1 MTNWSS
7 KDSLKVYNVPYWGA
21 GFFNINDAGHVTV
34 APDKSRPDAHI
45 VLSDAIEQLR
55 QSGLTTPVL
64 LRFPDILKSRVDALF
79 NAFGQAIEKSGYEGD
94 YLCVYPIKVNQQRRV
109 IETISQS
116 YSDKPRLGLEAG
128 SKPELLAVLSHHH
141 EQGSVIVCNGYKD
154 REYIRHALLGNLMGH
169 KVYIVVEKPSELEMV
184 LDESAR
190 LNIKP
195 NIGVRAKLASTGS
208 GMWESSGGSMSKF
221 GLSAS
226 QILALIERLRGLGKL
241 DCLQLLHFHL
251 GSQIAN
257 IRDIQGG
264 IRECG
269 RFYVE
274 LRRLGANIEVV
285 DVGGGLGVDYEGTR
299 SQSHCSANYSLS
311 EYANNVVWG
320 IGDVC
325 REFDLPHPT
334 IISESG
340 RALTAHH
347 AVLVTNIIGAEGV
360 EMNDISAPDEDAP
373 TILQNMWK
381 GWLDLRSEDP
391 SLLEIFHDSVADLG
405 DVNTQYTMGLLNL
418 EQRAWAEMLHQNTCL
433 ALKELLNPVNRNH
446 RALADE
452 LSEKL
457 ADKCFANF
465 SLFQSLPDAWGI
477 GQVFPVMPLSG
488 LERPLS
494 RRGILMDITCD
505 SDGQVEHYVDGLGV
519 ESTLPMPVYG
529 ENEECH
535 VGFFLVGAYQEIL
548 GDLHNLFGDTHCAE
562 VWLDEEGKMD
572 IRNVVRGDTVDQLLR
587 YVNIDPSVIRENY
600 QRIAA
605 HPALDDATRKA
616 LLDELELGLQGY
628 AYLEDE

>member
-34 APDKSRPDAHI
+34 SPDKSRPGAHI
-45 VLSDAIEQLR
+45 VLSEAIEQLR

-184 LDESAR
+184 LDESVR

-195 NIGVRAKLASTGS
+195 HIGVRAKLASTGS

-226 QILALIERLRGLGKL
+226 QILALVERLRSLGKL

-269 RFYVE
+269 RFYAE
-274 LRRLGANIEVV
+274 LRRLGVPIDVV

-347 AVLVTNIIGAEGV
+347 AVLVTNLIGAEGV
-360 EMNDISAPDEDAP
+360 EVNDIHAPDEDAP

-381 GWLDLRSEDP
+381 GWLDLRGEDP

-405 DVNTQYTMGLLNL
+405 DVNAQFTMGLLNL

-477 GQVFPVMPLSG
+477 GQVFPVMPLTG
-488 LERPLS
+488 LERPLT

-519 ESTLPMPVYG
+519 ESTLPMPEYG

-600 QRIAA
+600 QRIVS

>member
-21 GFFNINDAGHVTV
+21 GFFGINEEGHVTV
-34 APDKSRPDAHI
+34 APDKSRPDAKI
-45 VLSDAIEQLR
+45 VISEAIEQLR
-55 QSGLTTPVL
+55 QAGLTTPVL

-109 IETISQS
+109 IETISS
-116 YSDKPRLGLEAG
+116 AYTDKPRLGLEAG

-141 EQGSVIVCNGYKD
+141 EQGSIIVCNGYKD
-154 REYIRHALLGNLMGH
+154 REYVRHALLGNLMGH
-169 KVYIVVEKPSELEMV
+169 RVVIVVEKPSELDLV
-184 LDESAR
+184 LEESAR
-190 LNIKP
+190 LNIEP
-195 NIGVRAKLASTGS
+195 HIGVRAKLASTGS
-208 GMWESSGGSMSKF
+208 GMWESSGGAMSKF
-221 GLSAS
+221 GLSAT
-226 QILALIERLRGLGKL
+226 QILKLVDKLRQVGKL
-241 DCLQLLHFHL
+241 DCLELLHFHL

-264 IRECG
+264 VRECG
-269 RFYVE
+269 RFYAE
-274 LRRLGANIEVV
+274 LRRLGANVTIV

-347 AVLVTNIIGAEGV
+347 AVLVTNVIGAEGGQV
-360 EMNDISAPDEDAP
+360 NDIRAPGDDEP
-373 TILQNMWK
+373 TLLQNMWQS
-381 GWLDLRSEDP
+381 WMDLEGEDP
-391 SLLEIFHDSVADLG
+391 SLLEIYHDSQADLS
-405 DVNTQYTMGLLNL
+405 DVNAQYTMGLLNL
-418 EQRAWAEMLHQNTCL
+418 EQRAWAESLHQNVCL
-433 ALKELLNPVNRNH
+433 AIKERLNPINRNH
-446 RALADE
+446 RDLADQ
-452 LSEKL
+452 LSERL
-457 ADKCFANF
+457 ADKCFVNF

-477 GQVFPVMPLSG
+477 GQVFPVLPLTG
-488 LERPLS
+488 LDRPLT

-519 ESTLPMPVYG
+519 ESTLPMPHYG
-529 ENEECH
+529 ENEDCH
-535 VGFFLVGAYQEIL
+535 IGFFLVGAYQEIL

-562 VWLDEEGKMD
+562 VWLDDEGQMD
-572 IRNVVRGDTVDQLLR
+572 IRNIVRGDTVDQLLR

-600 QRIAA
+600 QRIAS
-605 HPALDDATRKA
+605 HPSLGDDMRKA

-628 AYLEDE
+628 AYLEEE

>member
-1 MTNWSS
+1 M
-7 KDSLKVYNVPYWGA
+7 
-21 GFFNINDAGHVTV
+21 
-34 APDKSRPDAHI
+34 
-45 VLSDAIEQLR
+45 
-55 QSGLTTPVL
+55 
-64 LRFPDILKSRVDALF
+64 
-79 NAFGQAIEKSGYEGD
+79 
-94 YLCVYPIKVNQQRRV
+94 
-109 IETISQS
+109 
-116 YSDKPRLGLEAG
+116 
-128 SKPELLAVLSHHH
+128 
-141 EQGSVIVCNGYKD
+141 
-154 REYIRHALLGNLMGH
+154 
-169 KVYIVVEKPSELEMV
+169 
-184 LDESAR
+184 
-190 LNIKP
+190 
-195 NIGVRAKLASTGS
+195 
-208 GMWESSGGSMSKF
+208 
-221 GLSAS
+221 
-226 QILALIERLRGLGKL
+226 
-241 DCLQLLHFHL
+241 
-251 GSQIAN
+251 
-257 IRDIQGG
+257 
-264 IRECG
+264 
-269 RFYVE
+269 
-274 LRRLGANIEVV
+274 V

-381 GWLDLRSEDP
+381 GWLDLRGEDP

-433 ALKELLNPVNRNH
+433 ALKEMLNPVNRNH

-488 LERPLS
+488 LERPLT

-600 QRIAA
+600 QRIVS
-605 HPALDDATRKA
+605 HPALDDAARKA
-616 LLDELELGLQGY
+616 LLEELELGLQGY